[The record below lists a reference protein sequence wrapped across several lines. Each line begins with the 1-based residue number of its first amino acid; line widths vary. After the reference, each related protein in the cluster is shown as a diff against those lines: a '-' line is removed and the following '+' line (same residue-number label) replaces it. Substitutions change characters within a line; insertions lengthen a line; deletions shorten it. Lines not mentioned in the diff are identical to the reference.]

1 MSANDTKATSVRSG
15 SKPAPAPKLPDVGDP
30 SGVLSVMEEARL
42 DALRDYWILDTAIEP
57 MFDDLTRL
65 AAQIADTPI
74 AHLAFLDHHRQ
85 WNKSRVGW
93 DIGQIPLHESFA
105 THALIRSE
113 MVVIPDLRGNEKFAA
128 NPYVAGAPNLRFY
141 AGVPLVADSGHVI
154 GALCVLDE
162 KVRAFSEQQ
171 IAGLRILARQAMALM
186 GQRRDILV
194 LTGEV
199 TIRSDAEERA
209 NRQARRDVL
218 TGLPNRTLFAER
230 VEDALQRA
238 RDIRAKSGDKAHG
251 GVAMLFV
258 DLDRFKR
265 INDTL
270 GHAAGDVML
279 REVAARFTGALRPE
293 DMLARIGGDEFTVLL
308 PDLPTANY
316 AAIVSQML
324 QRTLVRPISIQ
335 NQEFTVGASIGIAV
349 SPRDGDDAATLLKHA
364 DIAMYQAKAKGG
376 YQSYDPQMNADS
388 YQRLIEESELRR
400 AIERDELSLHYQP
413 LIEMRT
419 GRVVAVEALCRWR
432 HPERGP
438 VPPAHFIQVAEQ
450 ADLIVELG
458 EWVLRRAC
466 MDAAAWRK
474 DGHTDLRVS
483 VNISARHIVHGTVLS
498 TVNDL
503 LAEFDL
509 PGDVF
514 DIEITETALC
524 TTGDTTPQTLQG
536 LRSLGVRLSVDDF
549 GTGYSSLAYLRRFP
563 VDILKIDRA
572 FIAGLD
578 KNTPDE
584 ALVRASIEMAHAL
597 DLLVVAEG
605 VETGA
610 QRDCLRALGCD
621 IAQGFLFSRPVS
633 PEILKPLIAGGGM
646 RTAMLLTSGAARGD
660 VARLNQARSP
670 AKRK

>member
-1 MSANDTKATSVRSG
+1 MKLSLVQSGNESAN
-15 SKPAPAPKLPDVGDP
+15 PIAPALPDP
-30 SGVLSVMEEARL
+30 SYEAAHIEESRRET
-42 DALRDYWILDTAIEP
+42 LRDYRVMDTASEP

-65 AAQIADTPI
+65 AAQVCDAPI
-74 AHLAFLDHHRQ
+74 ALLSFLDGHRQ
-85 WNKSRVGW
+85 WNKSNVGW
-93 DIGQIPLHESFA
+93 NIGQIPLEESFA
-105 THALIRSE
+105 THILDQGDLA
-113 MVVIPDLRGNEKFAA
+113 VIMDLRADGRFAH
-128 NPYVAGAPNLRFY
+128 NRYVIGAPRLRFY
-141 AGVPLVADSGHVI
+141 AGLPLLGDGGHAI
-154 GALCVLDE
+154 GALCVLDD
-162 KVRAFSEQQ
+162 KLRPFTDAQVTAF
-171 IAGLRILARQAMALM
+171 RTLARQAMAMLD
-186 GQRRDILV
+186 QRRHIAL
-194 LTGEV
+194 LSGEV
-199 TIRSDAEERA
+199 TLRSDAEERA
-209 NRQARRDVL
+209 RRQARCDVL
-218 TGLPNRTLFAER
+218 TGLPNRTLFLER
-230 VEDALQRA
+230 VEEALERA
-238 RDIRAKSGDKAHG
+238 RATRFVKGEKAYG
-251 GVAMLFV
+251 NAAMLFV

-270 GHAAGDVML
+270 GHAAGDIML

-293 DMLARIGGDEFTVLL
+293 DTIARIGGDEFTVLI

-316 AAIVSQML
+316 AAVVSQML

-364 DIAMYQAKAKGG
+364 DIAMYEAKAKGG
-376 YQSYDPQMNADS
+376 YQTYDPQMNADN

-400 AIERDELSLHYQP
+400 AIERDELSLLYQP
-413 LIEMRT
+413 MIEIET

-466 MDAAAWRK
+466 VDAMMWRSH
-474 DGHTDLRVS
+474 GHLDLRVA
-483 VNISARHIVHGTVLS
+483 VNLSARHIVHGTVLK
-498 TVNDL
+498 TVRDL
-503 LAEFDL
+503 LAEFEL
-509 PGDVF
+509 PGEIFDV
-514 DIEITETALC
+514 EITETALC
-524 TTGDTTPQTLQG
+524 TTGDMTPQTLQG

-578 KNTPDE
+578 KDTPDE

-605 VETGA
+605 VETEA

-621 IAQGFLFSRPVS
+621 MAQGFLFSRPVA
-633 PEILKPLIAGGGM
+633 PEVLTSLMAGGGL
-646 RTAMLLTSGAARGD
+646 RSAMLLTSGAAGGD
-660 VARLNQARSP
+660 IARLNRARASGRRS
-670 AKRK
+670 K

>member
-1 MSANDTKATSVRSG
+1 MSANETKATLVRSG
-15 SKPAPAPKLPDVGDP
+15 KGSAPAPKLPDVETPASDF
-30 SGVLSVMEEARL
+30 SVLEEARL
-42 DALRDYWILDTAIEP
+42 DALRNYWILDTAAEP
-57 MFDDLTRL
+57 MFDELTRL
-65 AAQIADTPI
+65 AAHIAETPI
-74 AHLAFLDHHRQ
+74 AFLAFLDDQRQ
-85 WNKSRVGW
+85 WNKSSIGW
-93 DIGQIPLHESFA
+93 NIAEIRLEESFA
-105 THALIRSE
+105 THAISRSDL
-113 MVVIPDLRGNEKFAA
+113 VVIPDLRSHEQFAD
-128 NPYVAGAPNLRFY
+128 NLYVVGAPNLRFY
-141 AGVPLVADSGHVI
+141 AGVPLIAESGHPI
-154 GALCVLDE
+154 GSLCVLDE
-162 KVRAFSEQQ
+162 KARPFSEKQ
-171 IAGLRILARQAMALM
+171 ITGLRMLARQAMVLM
-186 GQRRDILV
+186 EQRRDILL

-199 TIRSDAEERA
+199 TVRSDAEQRA

-230 VEDALQRA
+230 VEDALQKA
-238 RDIRAKSGDKAHG
+238 RDIRARKGEKAHG

-293 DMLARIGGDEFTVLL
+293 DTLARIGGDEFTVLL

-335 NQEFTVGASIGIAV
+335 NQEFTVGASIGISV

-364 DIAMYQAKAKGG
+364 DIAMYEAKAKGG

-413 LIEMRT
+413 LIEMQT

-483 VNISARHIVHGTVLS
+483 VNISARHIVHGTVLT

-503 LAEFDL
+503 LAEFNL
-509 PGDVF
+509 TGDVF

-605 VETGA
+605 VETAA

-633 PEILKPLIAGGGM
+633 PEILKPLIAGGGL
-646 RTAMLLTSGAARGD
+646 RTAMLLTSGAASD
-660 VARLNQARSP
+660 DIARLNRARSTV
-670 AKRK
+670 KRK